1 MFGNGLFQVFGV
13 ERFLQKKVEKR
24 KDKKFF
30 YVRALDFPHQFARGL
45 TYRTQLGKIIFEVAY
60 KELFQNCLSIVLR
73 TFLNTFKVTLSDILV
88 LLFSPI
94 QCRATPFKNL

>member
-1 MFGNGLFQVFGV
+1 VLGNGLFQIFGV

-45 TYRTQLGKIIFEVAY
+45 TYRTQLEKIIFEVAY
-60 KELFQNCLSIVLR
+60 YLSIFLR
-73 TFLNTFKVTLSDILV
+73 IFLNTFKVTLSDILV

>member
-45 TYRTQLGKIIFEVAY
+45 TYRTQLEKNIFEVAY
-60 KELFQNCLSIVLR
+60 YLSIFLR
-73 TFLNTFKVTLSDILV
+73 IFLNTFKVTLSDILV